1 MRLQWPVL
9 LVVLMASS
17 VRADPAQPPTR
28 VHLTFG
34 AALPYQNG
42 LSGQA
47 DHQTYVG
54 APGGWTQGW
63 LLGAGFSVTRTMSL
77 ELEVSTTGVMG
88 AREPSR
94 YDTVYNLERQDRFL
108 TLAARFRPGR
118 PGGAVRIEPLAGVIL
133 ASSRTW
139 GEAEYYNPSN
149 PGQLVGTGT
158 MPRQDLGVR
167 PGLVAGL
174 DLRLGSARFAVVP
187 SLRLQATLAGGTES
201 TYPSHF
207 PAWTIRPG
215 LAVRAE
221 F

>member
-1 MRLQWPVL
+1 ML
-9 LVVLMASS
+9 LILLAAPS
-17 VRADPAQPPTR
+17 VRADPAQQKPRLHVT
-28 VHLTFG
+28 LG

-42 LSGQA
+42 LSGQT

-63 LLGAGFSVTRTMSL
+63 LLGAGFSVTRTLSL
-77 ELEVSTTGVMG
+77 ELEVSTTGVMR

-118 PGGAVRIEPLAGVIL
+118 PGGAVRIEPVAGVIL
-133 ASSRTW
+133 GSTRTW
-139 GEAEYYNPSN
+139 SEAEYYSASN
-149 PGQLVGTGT
+149 PGQPVAIDA

-174 DLRLGSARFAVVP
+174 DLRLGTARFAVVP
-187 SLRLQATLAGGTES
+187 SLRVQATLTSGTES
-201 TYPSHF
+201 TYPSDF

>member
-1 MRLQWPVL
+1 VL
-9 LVVLMASS
+9 LILLVAPSL
-17 VRADPAQPPTR
+17 RADPAQPLTR

-42 LSGQA
+42 LSGQT

-63 LLGAGFSVTRTMSL
+63 LLGVGVSATRTMSL
-77 ELEVSTTGVMG
+77 ELEVSTTGVMR

-108 TLAARFRPGR
+108 SLAARFRLGR
-118 PGGAVRIEPLAGVIL
+118 PGGAVRIEPLAGLIL
-133 ASSRTW
+133 ASTRTW
-139 GEAEYYNPSN
+139 SEAEYYSASN
-149 PGQLVGTGT
+149 PGQLVDTGA

-167 PGLVAGL
+167 PGFVAGL
-174 DLRLGSARFAVVP
+174 DLRLGTARFAVVP
-187 SLRLQATLAGGTES
+187 SLRLQATLTGGTES